1 MILFFKKIVFLLTSF
16 AFCQIYTSY
25 HWHLQQPIYWPDE
38 SNFGNTYQK
47 AWESMVYGAGNPQNN
62 LEEIFGSDDRVAAY
76 QYRIRNSISLMS
88 GSRSGAQISY
98 TGCLIENIN
107 SLSSNN
113 SLGYYSGWN
122 NSFIESSNW
131 MTPRMNP
138 KLDIVIVPYH
148 HPIAPLIDEN
158 TLRKEIQIYKHLY
171 PDIWG
176 NENISVGFFPPE
188 LSFSTRIIKVLVEEG
203 IDWVYVGNNH
213 ISRSVENFPIT
224 FGSNGEMCDPP
235 NPADQ
240 INTDQSNWFNKQIS
254 RGCGPTNAYPFSYQP
269 HYAQHVDPET
279 GQIYKIK
286 VIPVAMAMSW
296 EEGAQSYGLYDIQQ
310 IQDQNDNQQ
319 PMLIVFAHDG
329 DNFYSGGY
337 SYYMEDVP
345 NFTNEAL
352 SNGITPTVINEYLD
366 THPLDPNDI
375 IHVED
380 GSWVNADGDFGSPDF
395 INWNWPL
402 IDGNGNYDVINGWSE
417 DARNWAVITAA
428 QNRIETAE
436 NIQGQLNIASIQNPD
451 LNGSNFA
458 ELAWH
463 YFLPSITSGY
473 MYYGTALDMEVKPT
487 IACNNAVQK
496 ADLLINE
503 TSNDQTPPTIWIPQQ
518 FPHNPGG
525 IGYGAL
531 WNYQQVIH
539 DKDFWVWSFI
549 YDVSGIESVEFCY
562 RIDNDGK
569 NPLNSIQNETYLG
582 GNEVSDWICNQMSLR
597 EFPAENIFNFPG
609 IDFIEMPEYISD
621 QYYIHFQDYNVI
633 ENGNKLLDYYVK
645 ATDTYGNIK
654 KSPIQHTYIGDGNIN
669 IQNTVD
675 WYPDIPLINNVFTI
689 NYNSNSGNLNTP
701 IFIHLGYN
709 DWSEILSPDAQ
720 MIYNQ
725 SLDRWQYSFNVPTY
739 VEQINFVFNNGQG
752 SWDNNNGNDWNVN
765 VQDIL
770 LGDVNSDNELDILD
784 IIIVLSF
791 ILFDNQNYLDAD
803 FNDDGN
809 IDIIDVIVLVD
820 FVLI

>member
-1 MILFFKKIVFLLTSF
+1 MISFFKKIVLLLTSY
-16 AFCQIYTSY
+16 ACCQIYTSY

-47 AWESMVYGAGNPQNN
+47 AWESMVYGGENPQNN

-113 SLGYYSGWN
+113 SLDYYSGWN

-131 MTPRMNP
+131 MTPGMNP

-203 IDWVYVGNNH
+203 IEWVYVGNNH

-269 HYAQHVDPET
+269 HYAQHIDPES

-310 IQDQNDNQQ
+310 IQDQNDTQQ

-402 IDGNGNYDVINGWSE
+402 MDGNGNYDVLNGWSE

-436 NIQGQLNIASIQNPD
+436 NIQGPLNIASIQNPD

-463 YFLPSITSGY
+463 YFLPSVTSGY

-503 TSNDQTPPTIWIPQQ
+503 TTNDQTPPTIWIPQQ

-549 YDVSGIESVEFCY
+549 YDVSGIELVEFCY

-569 NPLNSIQNETYLG
+569 NPLYSIQNETYLG

-633 ENGNKLLDYYVK
+633 EDGNKLLDYYVK
-645 ATDTYGNIK
+645 AIDTYGNIK

-675 WYPDIPLINNVFTI
+675 WYPDMPVINNVFTI
-689 NYNSNSGNLNTP
+689 NYNSNLGNLNTP

-709 DWSEILSPDAQ
+709 DWSEILSPDAP

-725 SLDRWQYSFNVPTY
+725 SLDRWQYSFNVPPY

>member
-1 MILFFKKIVFLLTSF
+1 MKIIVFLLISVLQS
-16 AFCQIYTSY
+16 QIYTSY
-25 HWHLQQPIYWPDE
+25 HWHLQQPIYWPDK
-38 SNFGNTYQK
+38 SNFGSTYQK
-47 AWESMVYGAGNPQNN
+47 AWESMVYGTENPQNN
-62 LEEIFGSDDRVAAY
+62 LEEIFGWDDRIAAY
-76 QYRIRNSISLMS
+76 QYRIRDSISLMS
-88 GSRSGAQISY
+88 GSKSGAQISY

-107 SLSSNN
+107 SLSLNN

-122 NSFIESSNW
+122 NSFIESRNW
-131 MTPRMNP
+131 MTPGMNP

-213 ISRSVENFPIT
+213 ISRSVENFPIN
-224 FGSNGEMCDPP
+224 FGSHGEMCDPP

-240 INTDQSNWFNKQIS
+240 INSNQSNWFNKQIS

-269 HYAQHVDPET
+269 HYAQHIDPET
-279 GQIYKIK
+279 GQIFRIK

-296 EEGAQSYGLYDIQQ
+296 EEGAQSYGLNDIQQ
-310 IQDQNDNQQ
+310 IQDQNDTQQ

-345 NFTNEAL
+345 NFTNQAL
-352 SNGITPTVINEYLD
+352 SNGITPTVINEYLE
-366 THPLDPNDI
+366 TYPLNPNDI

-402 IDGNGNYDVINGWSE
+402 MNVDGDYDVISGWSE

-436 NIQGQLNIASIQNPD
+436 KIQGELNIASIQNPD
-451 LNGSNFA
+451 ANGANLA
-458 ELAWH
+458 ELSWH

-473 MYYGTALDMEVKPT
+473 MYYGSALDMEVKPT
-487 IACNNAVQK
+487 IACNNGVEK
-496 ADLLINE
+496 ADLVIGE
-503 TSNDQTPPTIWIPQQ
+503 IDNDQTPPTIWIPQQ

-525 IGYGAL
+525 IGYGSL

-549 YDVSGIESVEFCY
+549 YDVSGIESADFCY
-562 RIDNDGK
+562 RIDNDGD
-569 NPLNSIQNETYLG
+569 NPIDSYQNETYMG
-582 GNEVSDWICNQMSLR
+582 GNEVSDWICSSMNYR
-597 EFPAENIFNFPG
+597 NFPADNIYNFPG
-609 IDFIEMPEYISD
+609 IDFTEMPEYIAD
-621 QYYIHFQDYNVI
+621 QYYIHFQDYDVI
-633 ENGNKLLDYYVK
+633 SEGNKLIDYFIR
-645 ATDTYGNIK
+645 AIDHSGNIK
-654 KSPIQHTYIGDGNIN
+654 KSPIQHSFVGDGNN
-669 IQNTVD
+669 SIQNSVD
-675 WYPDIPLINNVFTI
+675 WLPESPIINDELTI
-689 NYNSNSGNLNTP
+689 YYNSNFGNLEGP
-701 IFIHLGYN
+701 IYIHLGYN
-709 DWSEILSPDAQ
+709 NWTEIISPDPL
-720 MIYNQ
+720 MTYNEY
-725 SLDRWQYSFNVPTY
+725 SGRWEYSFIIPSNL
-739 VEQINFVFNNGQG
+739 EQINFVFNDGQNN
-752 SWDNNNGNDWNVN
+752 WDNNNGNDWNVN
-765 VQDIL
+765 VQNVL
-770 LGDVNSDNELDILD
+770 LGDVNYDNTLDVLD
-784 IIIVLSF
+784 IILIVSF
-791 ILFDNQNYLDAD
+791 ILNNNENHIEAD
-803 FNDDGN
+803 LNNDGN
-809 IDIIDVIVLVD
+809 INLLDIVQLVNT
-820 FVLI
+820 IINN